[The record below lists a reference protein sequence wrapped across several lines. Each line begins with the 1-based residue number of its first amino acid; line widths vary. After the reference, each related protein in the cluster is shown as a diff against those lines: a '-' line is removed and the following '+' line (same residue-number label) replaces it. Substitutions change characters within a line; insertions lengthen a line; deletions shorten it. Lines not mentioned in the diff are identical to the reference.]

1 MAEGP
6 VAPLS
11 GRLGGLRPVLG
22 EMGRIS
28 ISIESPSSLTFP
40 RLDGLDGLD
49 RSDGWCSFSC
59 TSCGKR
65 WKENTQGTNAS
76 GILS

>member
-40 RLDGLDGLD
+40 KVGRIGRIGQIG
-49 RSDGWCSFSC
+49 RMVFV
-59 TSCGKR
+59 
-65 WKENTQGTNAS
+65 
-76 GILS
+76 

>member
-40 RLDGLDGLD
+40 RLDGLD